1 MGWFDGK
8 KEEKG
13 IPLSLPGLTFPM
25 GAELEHI
32 LISATTGSGKSQLIH
47 YLLDSILKGIAAR
60 PESQRAIITDLNGQF
75 AESRSHPQ
83 DHLVNPSDKRSLK
96 WNPFREIKT
105 EMDYKLLSTS
115 AITTDGASGEEKNW
129 RQFAQT
135 MLESIMKGLDK
146 EGNPNP
152 QRVLELIRPSD
163 PELVRQYITGTP
175 AESLLSGPNERFF
188 GSVIGVLSNALSAWE
203 FLEPDGGFSI
213 RDWVWEGKGCLFL
226 IYTPAQIEAMR
237 PLLGCWLSLAIRETL
252 SLPIEVDKNGVP
264 TRRIWFIT
272 DELDSLGTI
281 HGMGEA
287 LSQGRKM
294 GLSVISAIQ
303 TLAQLRI
310 RYGPDGSAALL
321 ACFVNKLIMKQG
333 DFADAKHW
341 SDYLGQQEVERIVR
355 NEGGSKGGNGGAGE
369 SFGRHAQR
377 EIRQLVLPSE
387 LQDLPKFC
395 GYARISGQSG
405 VSKFRFEPRGL
416 PKVAEPFIPKQK
428 KY

>member
-1 MGWFDGK
+1 MFGFGK
-8 KEEKG
+8 EKR
-13 IPLSLPGLTFPM
+13 IPLGLPGLTFPL

-32 LISATTGSGKSQLIH
+32 LIPATTGAGKSQLVH
-47 YLLDSILKGIAAR
+47 YLLDVILKGIDSR
-60 PESQRAIITDLNGQF
+60 PESERAIITDLNGQF
-75 AESRSHPQ
+75 SETRSHPQ
-83 DHLVNPSDKRSLK
+83 DHLVNPSDRRSLK
-96 WNPFREIKT
+96 WNPFQEIKS
-105 EMDYKLLSTS
+105 EMDYKLLSTA

-135 MLESIMKGLDK
+135 MLEAIMKGLDK
-146 EGNPNP
+146 KGNPNP

-163 PELVRQYITGTP
+163 PELVREYITGTP

-188 GSVIGVLSNALSAWE
+188 GSVIGVLSNALAAWE
-203 FLEPDGGFSI
+203 FLEPDGKFSI

-252 SLPIEVDKNGVP
+252 SLPIELDKNGVP
-264 TRRIWFIT
+264 TRRIWFVT

-281 HGMGEA
+281 HGLGEA

-310 RYGPDGSAALL
+310 RYGKDGSEALL
-321 ACFVNKLIMKQG
+321 ACFVNKLVMKQG
-333 DFADAKHW
+333 DFSDAKHW
-341 SDYLGQQEVERIVR
+341 SDYLGQQEVERLVR
-355 NEGGSKGGNGGAGE
+355 NEGGSKGGTGSGSE

-377 EIRQLVLPSE
+377 ETRQLVLPAE

-395 GYARISGQSG
+395 GYSRISGLSG
-405 VSKFRFEPRGL
+405 IRTFRFDPRSF
-416 PKVAEPFIPKQK
+416 PKVAEPFLPKQK
-428 KY
+428 KI